1 MNETPDPTDLTEALF
16 EHRSKFVLTL
26 LEASSKMIGDI
37 IRTLFL
43 FNGGALVALLALMG
57 AMARNSISF
66 PEGVS
71 VLVLWFGA
79 GLGFSILTT
88 FLAWAYIDL
97 LAAAENE
104 ALQNGLVSPSLSP
117 TPEKMNGAGGAISL
131 AAVSVIASAGCGVV
145 GMLRSAEILGKIAAS

>member
-57 AMARNSISF
+57 ALARNSVSF

-97 LAAAENE
+97 LAAIENQ
-104 ALQNGLVSPSLSP
+104 ALQNGTVSPSLSH
-117 TPEKMNGAGGAISL
+117 TPDQVTGPGIAIGL
-131 AAVSVIASAGCGVV
+131 AALSVIASAGCGII
-145 GMLRSAEILGKIAAS
+145 GMLQSAEILSKIAST